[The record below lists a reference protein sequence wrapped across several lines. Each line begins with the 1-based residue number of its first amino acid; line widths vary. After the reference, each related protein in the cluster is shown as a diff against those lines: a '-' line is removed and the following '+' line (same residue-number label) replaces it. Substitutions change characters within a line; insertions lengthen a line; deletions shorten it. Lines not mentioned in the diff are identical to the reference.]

1 MMTCADCGI
10 EKDLAFELGIDMK
23 DHWYRLKGIML
34 CKKCFEKQ
42 NEDDFEKS
50 LKESDWGHQPS

>member
-1 MMTCADCGI
+1 MSCDSCGVQWI
-10 EKDLAFELGIDMK
+10 HSVGVDIK
-23 DHWYRLKGIML
+23 DHWYILEGIRF
-34 CKKCFEKQ
+34 CKECYEKQ

>member
-1 MMTCADCGI
+1 MISCDSCGVQWI
-10 EKDLAFELGIDMK
+10 HPLGVDIK
-23 DHWYRLKGIML
+23 DHWYILKGIRL
-34 CKKCFEKQ
+34 CEECYEKQ